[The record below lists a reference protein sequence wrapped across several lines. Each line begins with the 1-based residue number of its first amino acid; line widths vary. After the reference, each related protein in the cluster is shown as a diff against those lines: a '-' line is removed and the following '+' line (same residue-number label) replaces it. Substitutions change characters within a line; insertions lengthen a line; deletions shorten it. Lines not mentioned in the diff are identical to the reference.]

1 MTSERRTEEAIDRA
15 ITIARRIAQGDDLLI
30 RERIESF
37 GGDLDYSN
45 PESLAIQSEAWE
57 RVRQADVEPRLVFA
71 HPALLEAVPQ
81 ASVHYRGIA
90 LLPLK
95 RVTEIVGSVERW
107 ERHPARA
114 RVARDKALRVAR
126 LYNAVISSIILDHAE
141 WTAEDGYRNVLATI
155 GITQDGVIRNLIGQR
170 GEQEIRR
177 RMIAWI
183 REHGLLT
190 GADPGDGSAEWSLR
204 QGVLMRFGTEPD
216 VGFERNGQL
225 VALIEIKAGKDPAGA
240 LERLG
245 AVKKTFDE
253 APSGCRN
260 FLIAGVVTPT
270 MRERLAEMRMES
282 DYDMDRLL
290 LDDDSWAGCMNDI
303 FHHALRIAPDVR
315 PPDGARA

>member
-15 ITIARRIAQGDDLLI
+15 ITIARRIAQGDDLRI
-30 RERIESF
+30 REQIESF
-37 GGDLDYSN
+37 ADALDYSD
-45 PESLAIQSEAWE
+45 PESLAIRSEAWE

-81 ASVHYRGIA
+81 TSVHYRGIA

-126 LYNAVISSIILDHAE
+126 LYNAVISSIILDHTE

-177 RMIAWI
+177 RMISWI

-190 GADPGDGSAEWSLR
+190 GADPGDDSAEWSLR
-204 QGVLMRFGTEPD
+204 QGVLMRFGAEPD

-225 VALIEIKAGKDPAGA
+225 AALIEIKAGKDPAGA

-260 FLIAGVVTPT
+260 FLIAGVVTST
-270 MRERLAEMRMES
+270 MRERLGEMRMEN

-315 PPDGARA
+315 PPDSARA